1 MISYTSVSSRK
12 QWLYKRTG
20 ISMQSKIRKAESMLR
35 RADSVMARLID
46 RHGPCTLFADNSLIR
61 MPRFHVLV
69 WAIINQQL
77 SVRAARS
84 IELKLLSLHRGD
96 SFDQRRISE
105 LDDMQLTAC
114 GLSRQKIR
122 YLRCLCDAVE
132 SGLLKFAEFEH
143 MGNPVIAETL
153 LKLPGIGPWTVDMF
167 LMFSLGRLD
176 VLPLG
181 DLALRNAFAQNYPL
195 PERPVIADYH
205 AIADAW
211 RPYRSISS
219 WYLWAAVD

>member
-1 MISYTSVSSRK
+1 
-12 QWLYKRTG
+12 
-20 ISMQSKIRKAESMLR
+20 MQSRLRKAENMLR
-35 RADSVMARLID
+35 RSDPVMAKLIE
-46 RHGPCTLFADNSLIR
+46 RHGPCTLYAENSLIR

-84 IELKLLSLHRGD
+84 IELKLLALHTGE
-96 SFDQRRISE
+96 SFDQTRINGFE
-105 LDDMQLTAC
+105 DAQLASC

-132 SGLLKFAEFEH
+132 SGSLDLADFGH
-143 MGNPVIAETL
+143 MKNSAIAETL

-167 LMFSLGRLD
+167 LMFSLARLD

-181 DLALRNAFAQNYPL
+181 DLALRSAFAQHYPL
-195 PERPVIADYH
+195 PDRPSIADYH

-211 RPYRSISS
+211 RPYRTVSS